1 MNSTVEKAL
10 KLWGMEK
17 ADVRLAAARENR
29 VYRVEYNGNAFALRL
44 HRQNLREDREL
55 WSELQWMNA
64 LAHRG
69 VHVPKPI
76 VSLTS
81 EFLHRVDGFQVDM
94 LTWLAG
100 VPFGATGVPLQL
112 ADRTAAF
119 RMLGAQMANL
129 HKASD
134 DWLAPEGF
142 HRQSWDRPGLLGDDP
157 LWGRFWENPS
167 LSKRD
172 RELMASVRDIG
183 RSEMLRIEAELDF
196 GLIHADLVRENVI
209 IDGNRLL
216 FIDFDDGGY
225 GFRLFDLATA
235 LIKNFDE
242 TDYPVLKAAL
252 LEGYLA
258 VREIDVTHLD
268 LFILLRSATY
278 VGWIIP
284 RMEEEGSQTRN
295 ERFIATARIL
305 AKTFLDTLRP

>member
-10 KLWGMEK
+10 KLWGMEM

-29 VYRVEYNGNAFALRL
+29 VYHVELNGNAFALRL

-64 LAHRG
+64 VARRG
-69 VHVPKPI
+69 VHVPTPI
-76 VSLTS
+76 GSLTG
-81 EFLHRVDGFQVDM
+81 EFLHRVDGVQVDM

-100 VPFGATGVPLQL
+100 TPFGATGTALQF
-112 ADRTAAF
+112 ADRAATF
-119 RMLGAQMANL
+119 RKLGIEMANL

-134 DWLAPEGF
+134 DWPLPEGF
-142 HRQSWDRPGLLGDDP
+142 FRQSWDRPGLLGDDP

-167 LSKRD
+167 LSERD

-183 RSEMLRIEAELDF
+183 RAELQSIEADLDY

-209 IDGNRLL
+209 IDGNRLH
-216 FIDFDDGGY
+216 FIDFDDGGF

-235 LIKNFDE
+235 LIKNLDE
-242 TDYPVLKAAL
+242 PDYPVLKAAL

-258 VREIDVTHLD
+258 VREMDVTHLD

-284 RMEEEGSQTRN
+284 RMEEEGAQTRN
-295 ERFIATARIL
+295 ARFMDTARKL
-305 AKTFLDTLRP
+305 AREYLGKQSS